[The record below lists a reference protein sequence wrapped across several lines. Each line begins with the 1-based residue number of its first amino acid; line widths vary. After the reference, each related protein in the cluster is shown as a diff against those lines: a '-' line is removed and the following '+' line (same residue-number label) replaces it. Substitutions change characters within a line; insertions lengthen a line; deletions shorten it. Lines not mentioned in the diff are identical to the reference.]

1 MGGTTAKMCLIKDGQ
16 PEMASTFEIA
26 RVHRFKRGSGLP
38 VQVRSIELIE
48 IGAGG
53 GSIARVD
60 ELGLL
65 KVGPRRRA
73 PTPARPATASA
84 GRSRR

>member
-1 MGGTTAKMCLIKDGQ
+1 
-16 PEMASTFEIA
+16 MASTFEIA

-38 VQVRSIELIE
+38 VQVRSIDLIE

-65 KVGPRRRA
+65 KVGPHRPA
-73 PTPARPATASA
+73 PIPAPPATALA
-84 GRSRR
+84 ARSRPSPTPTCCSAI